1 MRLEIEHG
9 YQKLQL
15 PYNVENNQ
23 LLIKGGLLQV
33 IVMLRFNSTGGW
45 TAHCFPSVILGENQL
60 DNDIDQQVLTTL
72 ILGLSLNS
80 YLQVGLYVKF

>member
-23 LLIKGGLLQV
+23 LLIKGGKYK
-33 IVMLRFNSTGGW
+33 IWNIS
-45 TAHCFPSVILGENQL
+45 LG
-60 DNDIDQQVLTTL
+60 
-72 ILGLSLNS
+72 
-80 YLQVGLYVKF
+80 